1 MTLAQL
7 RSRVKLKTDDLNE
20 EFSSDEL
27 TDAIINEGLREMAR
41 ETLLLEADDSSLTY
55 SSPGFTL
62 PTDFIKVRDIQ
73 WQTSNDLYS
82 SLDSVSLDYVYKK
95 RNDYA
100 NAESASDD
108 VIIPRMYS
116 IEQSKIILDS
126 TTQTSPIL
134 YYYKYD
140 TALSADGNSPSFGAE
155 YHKFLVDYTVW
166 QLTGLVNWKQDW
178 LNGLKV
184 MLQTKATS
192 RNKRIQYSRL

>member
-7 RSRVKLKTDDLNE
+7 RSRVKLSANDLNE

-27 TDAIINEGLREMAR
+27 IDAIINEGQREMAR
-41 ETLLLEADDSSLTY
+41 ETLLLEASDSSLTY
-55 SSPGFTL
+55 ASPGFTL
-62 PTDFIKVRDIQ
+62 PTDFIKVRDLQ

-82 SLDSVSLDYVYKK
+82 SLSSVSLDYVYKK

-116 IEQSKIILDS
+116 IDQSKIILDS
-126 TTQTSPIL
+126 TTETSPIL

-140 TALSADGNSPSFGAE
+140 TALSANANSPSFVAE

-166 QLTGLVNWKQDW
+166 QLTGNAVPRQEW

-192 RNKRIQYSRL
+192 RNKRVQYSRI